1 MILSRRGPSHR
12 LASQLAGL
20 RAPWLRLLTG
30 RATPWPCAAAA
41 TLDARVAR
49 SRRAPGGGS
58 LGSLSCRAGAYGG
71 GAPDLQSQAAR
82 HRRPRPRAG
91 AATAGGQCP
100 LGRSTARPSSNLPDQ
115 SANPMPRLRGSKAP
129 QSSSR
134 PVQLSVLVWG
144 FCCFDVGGVAP
155 VPAVAGPSGSAFR
168 ETSPSMVR
176 GGECPPGSG
185 GVGALN
191 PHEALGWRP
200 PRLGHA
206 SSGTATPGRRQ
217 YNAAA

>member
-1 MILSRRGPSHR
+1 MILSRRSPSHR
-12 LASQLAGL
+12 LASRRAGL
-20 RAPWLRLLTG
+20 RAPWLLTR

-49 SRRAPGGGS
+49 SWRARGRKPGLPVVPGREHTVAAHQTFHHG
-58 LGSLSCRAGAYGG
+58 LPDIAG
-71 GAPDLQSQAAR
+71 
-82 HRRPRPRAG
+82 HRPRAG

-100 LGRSTARPSSNLPDQ
+100 PGRSTARPSSNLPDQ

-155 VPAVAGPSGSAFR
+155 DSPVAGPSGSAVR
-168 ETSPSMVR
+168 ARLPSMVR
-176 GGECPPGSG
+176 GGECPPGSD
-185 GVGALN
+185 GVGALSAR
-191 PHEALGWRP
+191 EALGWRP

-206 SSGTATPGRRQ
+206 TSGTAAPGRRQ